1 MDACARTVFKRTV
14 TVMEQKRYSTVD
26 ECSFER
32 NLYKNFNLKEHDY
45 QVFPIFTFEIIN
57 FFNNW
62 DAIRWGLGN
71 WVNGVTV
78 LEQKPYDKTLLRK
91 KHFKMFRHMFICVL
105 KESVLNVKW
114 KRLKGNFYRPI
125 LTDS

>member
-1 MDACARTVFKRTV
+1 
-14 TVMEQKRYSTVD
+14 MEQKGYSTVD
-26 ECSFER
+26 ECSFEW

-91 KHFKMFRHMFICVL
+91 KHFKMFRHIVTKVKFLFLIRDFSNKVKNKIKVESLLL
-105 KESVLNVKW
+105 K
-114 KRLKGNFYRPI
+114 I
-125 LTDS
+125 T